1 MLSEAER
8 NLTKDIAKKTGRGK
22 NWRQF
27 SDRVTW
33 TGTTT
38 LVQQVLKEVSR
49 NYRKNLKI
57 SYFHRSTSSTK
68 VAFYC
73 GVGKLAESTTS

>member
-1 MLSEAER
+1 
-8 NLTKDIAKKTGRGK
+8 LTKNIAEKSDSGK
-22 NWRQF
+22 SWRQF

-38 LVQQVLKEVSR
+38 FVQQVLKEVSR
-49 NYRKNLKI
+49 NYCKTLKI

-68 VAFYC
+68 VALYC
-73 GVGKLAESTTS
+73 GMGKLAKSTTS